1 MKIEGVSLHNVSV
14 SKRTAAG
21 CAQKNATSIPVAPS
35 LLPVLLAVA
44 SKKLDKWKIVAYSDG
59 DRCERI
65 DGFNVYEDGEK
76 LGNVYAYTRW
86 RAASGNTPII
96 SVTSPRIHKDRSP
109 RDSVETK
116 DSKLAIRTVMKYFIK
131 KSIEERMS
139 ECCNDARTVL
149 MDVSSQANRAVS
161 RHLFM
166 GDVGATLPLF
176 IVDKLPELK
185 RHIAQ
190 HAPAVDL
197 TALDGLTAVVENKS
211 VVDSVASCDVVVL
224 VEGSLWRVKR
234 KNLAVETVAPEDAPE
249 WMRRKVSM
257 LKLVED
263 TQAIKDVGIRV
274 TEKIYY
280 ILGE

>member
-14 SKRTAAG
+14 SKRTAAS
-21 CAQKNATSIPVAPS
+21 CAQKNATSIAVNPS

-44 SKKLDKWKIVAYSDG
+44 SKKLDKWKIVAYTDG
-59 DRCERI
+59 YEKI

-76 LGNVYAYTRW
+76 LGSVCAYTKW

-139 ECCNDARTVL
+139 ECCNDARMVL
-149 MDVSSQANRAVS
+149 TEALGQTSRTLS
-161 RHLFM
+161 RHLFA
-166 GDVGATLPLF
+166 GDVGAVLPSF

-185 RHIAQ
+185 RHITQ
-190 HAPAVDL
+190 HAFAVDL
-197 TALDGLTAVVENKS
+197 TALDGLTALVENKL

-224 VEGSLWRVKR
+224 VEDGLWRVKR
-234 KNLAVETVAPEDAPE
+234 KDLVVETVAPEDAPE

-257 LKLVED
+257 LKLIED
-263 TQAIKDVGIRV
+263 TQAIKDA
-274 TEKIYY
+274 
-280 ILGE
+280 